1 MPMLARIL
9 EGRNLFKCTV
19 VYAFDPSTGQ
29 RNPKYQQNIEGL
41 EVLN

>member
-19 VYAFDPSTGQ
+19 VYAVDPSTGQ